1 MTLLRQA
8 GLQRLASAPFPTYD
22 PAIMK
27 RFIPI
32 LTLALSFSLPA
43 APAAVAADAVLD
55 APRFQPCFAKSKKK
69 PDWSVCEELI
79 PAMVARHRAG
89 EMVEGFRS
97 CVPEG
102 TEQADVSATFD
113 AWISK
118 RPHFAKYT
126 PWATLSGGL
135 SVLYPCPK

>member
-1 MTLLRQA
+1 MR
-8 GLQRLASAPFPTYD
+8 ASPGVRCGIRYD
-22 PAIMK
+22 HATMK

-32 LTLALSFSLPA
+32 LALVLSFSLPA
-43 APAAVAADAVLD
+43 ATPSMAQGSSVAE
-55 APRFQPCFAKSKKK
+55 PRYQPCFAKSKKK
-69 PDWSVCEELI
+69 PDWSVCEELV

-89 EMVEGFRS
+89 ELVEGFRS
-97 CVPEG
+97 CVPNG
-102 TEQADVSATFD
+102 TQDADVRATFD
-113 AWISK
+113 GWISK